1 MAAWGVATKGETVCR
16 SPYGAGVMAKSVE
29 EKGAQSCSVSDPV
42 PISEVR
48 TALLD
53 PFNVSTVAEELAG
66 DYRKQHSTC
75 Q

>member
-1 MAAWGVATKGETVCR
+1 MAR
-16 SPYGAGVMAKSVE
+16 SVE

-48 TALLD
+48 TALLI
-53 PFNVSTVAEELAG
+53 PFDVSTVAEELG
-66 DYRKQHSTC
+66 GGYRKQHSTC